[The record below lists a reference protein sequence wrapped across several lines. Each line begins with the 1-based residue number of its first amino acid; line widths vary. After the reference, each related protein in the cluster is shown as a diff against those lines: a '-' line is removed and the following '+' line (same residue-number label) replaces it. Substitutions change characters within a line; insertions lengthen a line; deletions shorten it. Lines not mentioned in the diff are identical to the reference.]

1 MNSSFYVAYFYKLAQ
16 FTRLNIFNA
25 LTSESANISM
35 SPDPNVLYFEIPFN
49 VFCFYTCIP

>member
-1 MNSSFYVAYFYKLAQ
+1 MDSSFYVVHFYKLAQ